1 MRKYKVK
8 ISIRVSKMVSKL
20 GACETITLARLSPL
34 FMRQSTDRRDNAG
47 QRQYFYFNNERFRAV
62 MGE

>member
-34 FMRQSTDRRDNAG
+34 FMRQSTDRRDNAVVEIV
-47 QRQYFYFNNERFRAV
+47 FLF
-62 MGE
+62 

>member
-47 QRQYFYFNNERFRAV
+47 VEIVFLF
-62 MGE
+62 